1 MSCLTTSA
9 TRTSRIVWRT
19 VRSASAAASSHESLL
34 VPITSMTLYT
44 LMTTLLD
51 AVNPTP
57 PVRRRPVNHQ
67 RADGLRDG
75 ARSVITVHD
84 ARSEGRQADGDVLR
98 PAAGRAVTHPFARP
112 GVHALAGRDRH
123 PAAIELDDQGSPQH
137 DRELVELRPLP
148 RLGPAGRA
156 AHVGDAERG
165 FTRAGPSH
173 VLVDQL
179 RRVNRSSHPARLADQ
194 LRHARQYPA
203 GHIALAHLGRW
214 SSAAPRSRRGPASGG
229 GRPPPRTRP
238 FPRTGA
244 PPPGKAAPPVPRAGP
259 G

>member
-1 MSCLTTSA
+1 MWMSCLTTSA

-67 RADGLRDG
+67 RARGLRDG

-112 GVHALAGRDRH
+112 GVHALAGLDRH
-123 PAAIELDDQGSPQH
+123 PAAIELDDQGSPEH
-137 DRELVELRPLP
+137 DRELVDLGPLP

-156 AHVGDAERG
+156 AHVATLSAVSPVLALPTYSSISFAGSPAAATLLG
-165 FTRAGPSH
+165 SPISSGMPASIQQGPS
-173 VLVDQL
+173 
-179 RRVNRSSHPARLADQ
+179 
-194 LRHARQYPA
+194 
-203 GHIALAHLGRW
+203 
-214 SSAAPRSRRGPASGG
+214 
-229 GRPPPRTRP
+229 
-238 FPRTGA
+238 
-244 PPPGKAAPPVPRAGP
+244 
-259 G
+259 